1 MKNSNETL
9 PREVAFRINAIRETF
24 EETGILL
31 STNPAAEQG
40 KPKIEKKIIK
50 TIQL

>member
-40 KPKIEKKIIK
+40 KPKYFKKNQK
-50 TIQL
+50 

>member
-40 KPKIEKKIIK
+40 KNQKLTKKIY
-50 TIQL
+50 QN